1 MTLPRRISRGAT
13 ARAKS
18 EIRRRTPQSHDRVRG
33 RARPGW
39 RRREVE
45 REPAPKESGRFIR
58 GATKVLA
65 KLIIAVSIL
74 AIFVFGVFPTGSFL
88 EQRGE
93 LRDSEEEL
101 AELREE
107 NSQLEERIERLGS
120 DAEIEREAR
129 EFGLVRPE
137 EENYLII
144 APGDQ

>member
-1 MTLPRRISRGAT
+1 M
-13 ARAKS
+13 
-18 EIRRRTPQSHDRVRG
+18 
-33 RARPGW
+33 
-39 RRREVE
+39 
-45 REPAPKESGRFIR
+45 
-58 GATKVLA
+58 LA